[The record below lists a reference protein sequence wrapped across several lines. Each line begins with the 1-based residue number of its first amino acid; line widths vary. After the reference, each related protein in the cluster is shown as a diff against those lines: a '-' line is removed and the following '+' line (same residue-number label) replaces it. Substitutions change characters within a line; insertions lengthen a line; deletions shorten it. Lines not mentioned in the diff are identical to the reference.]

1 MLWAIPII
9 CLKLYDVLIQSSVL
23 DLWDVMLFILL
34 LFSVSECCVCV
45 RESEIHITVNIN
57 V

>member
-1 MLWAIPII
+1 VLWAIPII